1 YFNAEQGTG
10 GLEDHDGEVYAHTG
24 ISTNQNP
31 EQEWKCVKNDWPT
44 SDSFTGNRDD
54 TQLTQVDGDP
64 NRYRLEISDIRDYY
78 QNTSTSCSL
87 ADDEKIETMNF
98 VFRNADG
105 SKEGKDTGDSDIF
118 VDVVEVSGSEPVV
131 EASIL
136 QPTGNPPLY
145 PFLTATDTT
154 VTVSVSADT
163 ANVDALSEV
172 RLFVD
177 GTQVKA
183 SADRSLSYDLA
194 MDTPNRYQIQAEVE
208 ATSGD
213 STIVGST
220 STFLIR
226 TPDVVDEARPPG
238 VQEGINYNSDGSV
251 TLSLYAPDKEFVYAI
266 GDFTDWEIDGNHFMK
281 RHQVAPDSTHW
292 WITLDNLNA
301 GQEYAYQYFVDGEL
315 RLGDPFAHKV
325 LSPQDQSLDAQA
337 LGFSNLKP
345 YPGDETENLVSVLE
359 PGQQDFNFSEFTP
372 PEHSELV
379 VYELLLRDFLE
390 TNSYAALT
398 DTLDYLDR
406 LGVNAIE
413 LMPVSNFGGNE
424 SWGYNPN
431 FHLAL
436 DKAYGPPEDLK
447 QFVEAAHQRGM
458 AVLLDVVYN
467 HATNQ
472 SPLVQMYGT
481 SDNPWLNVPASSPF
495 SVFNQL
501 NHGNAFVKEYI
512 DRANAYWLEEFNV
525 DGFRFDLSKGFISG
539 QPSDPNG
546 YQPQRIDNLQR
557 IADHVWSVDPEAH
570 VILEHFG
577 VPQEEQELSAYRADE
592 TGGMMLWNNMNDP
605 YSQVSMGFEE
615 DSDISGTYYENR
627 GLENPNYMTYMES
640 HDEQWLM
647 RRNKLFGNSSGDY
660 SVQDLQTALNRQ
672 KLVGAF
678 FFPVPGPRMMWQF
691 GELGYGWGLE
701 ECLKPGGSGDGD
713 CAANDPGR
721 TAPKPIRWT
730 YRDSEQ
736 NPARVRLYKTWSAL
750 IDLRNSHDVFTSPS
764 TSVTIAPAGGEG
776 TRRIQLEHDSMDA
789 VVVGNVGVTDKGVQP
804 GFPTTG
810 AWYDYFTGQRI
821 TIESEEQDAAIPMA
835 PGEFHI
841 YTSAP
846 VDTPEAGLV
855 PYDAVA
861 PPPSAPTS
869 LEAAGDLD
877 AGTADLSWAASTASD
892 VTGYQVYRG
901 TAAAFDTTGARIATV
916 GPETTSYTD
925 STISQGTAKYYRVVA
940 RDNDGMRSAAS
951 AAARVLLRPS
961 TVPVSASRSFGEGSA
976 KSDYRLVALPGQ
988 VSRGVGST
996 LDGEAGEAWQVY
1008 WDDGSDEDYLQKFD
1022 GSSTF
1027 DFAPGRG
1034 FWAISESDWGVEDEF
1049 EPVSLSED
1057 AGRQVAVV
1065 SLRQGWNIIA
1075 NPLGIDVPWSRVE
1088 NANDGS
1094 LQPLWRFD
1102 GSFRQT
1108 DTFASAREGEAFY
1121 FHNQEGRARLKIP
1134 YETGTQEQEN
1144 TTASVQTETL
1154 LALTA
1159 RGPEG
1164 AESTVRV
1171 GTSPSAKD
1179 GVGAEDVIAPPSQFE
1194 SLSLRVRTEDEDAS
1208 RRARSLTRSLQAP
1221 SGDEGTVHEVS
1232 LRAAPDTPV
1241 QLSVEN
1247 MQAAGEAVRLVNRQT
1262 GASHNL
1268 RRTTSVELS
1277 PSEGERKWALLS
1289 GSEAF
1294 VEAEQSE
1301 IQPES
1306 LVLRPNYPN
1315 PFREQTTIEY
1325 TLPEADDVRI
1335 EVYDLL
1341 GRRVQTLVDGRRES
1355 GLHRATWNG
1364 RNSGGTTAASGLY
1377 IVRLQAGGTTRSQK
1391 ATLVR

>member
-1 YFNAEQGTG
+1 GPPTPENPWA
-10 GLEDHDGEVYAHTG
+10 
-24 ISTNQNP
+24 NP
-31 EQEWKCVKNDWPT
+31 EAKH
-44 SDSFTGNRDD
+44 
-54 TQLTQVDGDP
+54 
-64 NRYRLEISDIRDYY
+64 
-78 QNTSTSCSL
+78 
-87 ADDEKIETMNF
+87 
-98 VFRNADG
+98 
-105 SKEGKDTGDSDIF
+105 
-118 VDVVEVSGSEPVV
+118 
-131 EASIL
+131 
-136 QPTGNPPLY
+136 
-145 PFLTATDTT
+145 PF
-154 VTVSVSADT
+154 
-163 ANVDALSEV
+163 N
-172 RLFVD
+172 
-177 GTQVKA
+177 
-183 SADRSLSYDLA
+183 
-194 MDTPNRYQIQAEVE
+194 
-208 ATSGD
+208 
-213 STIVGST
+213 
-220 STFLIR
+220 
-226 TPDVVDEARPPG
+226 
-238 VQEGINYNSDGSV
+238 
-251 TLSLYAPDKEFVYAI
+251 
-266 GDFTDWEIDGNHFMK
+266 
-281 RHQVAPDSTHW
+281 
-292 WITLDNLNA
+292 
-301 GQEYAYQYFVDGEL
+301 
-315 RLGDPFAHKV
+315 
-325 LSPQDQSLDAQA
+325 
-337 LGFSNLKP
+337 
-345 YPGDETENLVSVLE
+345 
-359 PGQQDFNFSEFTP
+359 
-372 PEHSELV
+372 
-379 VYELLLRDFLE
+379 
-390 TNSYAALT
+390 
-398 DTLDYLDR
+398 
-406 LGVNAIE
+406 
-413 LMPVSNFGGNE
+413 
-424 SWGYNPN
+424 
-431 FHLAL
+431 
-436 DKAYGPPEDLK
+436 
-447 QFVEAAHQRGM
+447 
-458 AVLLDVVYN
+458 
-467 HATNQ
+467 
-472 SPLVQMYGT
+472 
-481 SDNPWLNVPASSPF
+481 
-495 SVFNQL
+495 VFNDL
-501 NHGNAFVKEYI
+501 NHESPRTQDWL
-512 DRANAYWLEEFNV
+512 DRANEYWLTEFNV
-525 DGFRFDLSKGFISG
+525 DGFRFDLSKGFTQG
-539 QPSDPNG
+539 PNDQG
-546 YQPQRIDNLQR
+546 YEDVGAWAGPDQERIDLLKR
-557 IADHVWSVDPEAH
+557 MADEIWSVDENAYI
-570 VILEHFG
+570 ILEHFAA
-577 VPQEEQELSAYRADE
+577 PDEEQELASYKVDQ
-592 TGGMMLWNNMNDP
+592 GQPGMMLWNNMNEP
-605 YSQVSMGFEE
+605 YSQAAQGYTEG
-615 DSDISGTYYENR
+615 SGLANTFYENR
-627 GLENPNYMTYMES
+627 GLSVPNYITYMES

-647 RRNKLFGNSSGDY
+647 YRNRANGNSSGDGY
-660 SVQDLQTALNRQ
+660 DITELETGLERQ
-672 KLVGAF
+672 KLVGSF
-678 FFPVPGPRMMWQF
+678 FFTVPGPRMLWQF
-691 GELGYGWGLE
+691 GELGYGY
-701 ECLKPGGSGDGD
+701 GDGGEQCLEGAGD
-713 CAANDPGR
+713 ECPSAAPGR
-721 TAPKPIRWT
+721 TAPKPIRWD
-730 YRDSEQ
+730 YR
-736 NPARVRLYKTWSAL
+736 NPDQSPNRVALYKTWSAL
-750 IDLRNSHDVFTSPS
+750 INLRQEHDVFTSPE
-764 TSVTIAPAGGEG
+764 TNVRLRVGAETRG
-776 TRRIQLEHDSMDA
+776 RRIELQHASMDA
-789 VVVGNVGVTDKGVQP
+789 VVVGNFGVEPRDVSAD
-804 GFPTTG
+804 FPSAGT
-810 AWYDYFTGQRI
+810 WHDFFTGEAVQ
-821 TIESEEQDAAIPMA
+821 IEEKERNTAIPMA

-855 PYDAVA
+855 AYDAVA